1 MLFTR
6 SYTKKTIAL
15 GVLSMCLIGLTLFLS
30 YRLYVVYREY
40 HALVAEGE
48 ALKLSIVSDS
58 SLKDS
63 IATQEKKGLSVV
75 KTTPELAVGRI
86 EEILRPYKVAITG
99 VSTSHIKDNLISLGR
114 SVIIE
119 VQILGS
125 IEEVSQG
132 LRQIESLTETHAV
145 EYVDLVFEKKKW
157 KASIRIS
164 FIIPPEVIE

>member
-30 YRLYVVYREY
+30 YRLFVVYREY
-40 HALVAEGE
+40 NALVAQGE
-48 ALKLSIVSDS
+48 ALTLSIVSDS

-75 KTTPELAVGRI
+75 QTTPELAVGRL

-119 VQILGS
+119 AQILGS

-132 LRQIESLTETHAV
+132 LRQIEGLTETHAV
-145 EYVDLVFEKKKW
+145 EYLDLVFEKKKW

-164 FIIPPEVIE
+164 FIIPPEVVE